1 MQMQMP
7 NVEGGG
13 VLCWIDRVWL
23 SKECVCCP
31 HDPSVH
37 LVVPS
42 IGFVVYVGSYVRIK
56 LYCTLIK
63 YLQHQKMLYLSV
75 VIPREFSTGIMSN
88 FIQANT
94 SLKVYNFTY

>member
-1 MQMQMP
+1 MLLL
-7 NVEGGG
+7 NVMVVLSVWRRGGG

-42 IGFVVYVGSYVRIK
+42 IGFVVYVGSYVRI
-56 LYCTLIK
+56 
-63 YLQHQKMLYLSV
+63 
-75 VIPREFSTGIMSN
+75 
-88 FIQANT
+88 
-94 SLKVYNFTY
+94 